1 MGMQA
6 PEEVKEL
13 FSEYSDYLSNELLTY
28 LDGQRTYDMY
38 GMMRYFMGFA
48 DKDFKPIPAFG
59 GKRFR
64 SSLCL
69 MIADRYGDKDAALC
83 AALSLELF
91 HNFTL
96 IHDDIVDGDELRRGR
111 PTVWKLW
118 GSDHGINTGDAQA
131 MLAYHVLTCGSKENP
146 SRGLPVQEFL
156 TERYLEV
163 IEGQYLD
170 FVLTDLPLGDEQLTE
185 DAYFEMITKKTAVL
199 IGAATKA
206 AGMAVGARDE
216 ECDALW
222 QYGLNLGIAYQLC
235 DDAISIWGDPS
246 VTGKIAHG
254 DILAKKK
261 TLPVLYAVSRM
272 NGNDRNA
279 FENMYNDKEPLNDG
293 DAIELIRLLDTTDT
307 HDHVREQI
315 NHYKSQSKQALDE
328 LSLSDDAKETLIRV
342 NDALL
347 PDSKS
352 L

>member
-1 MGMQA
+1 MGMKEPQ
-6 PEEVKEL
+6 EVKEL
-13 FSEYSDYLSNELLTY
+13 FSEYSEYLSQELLSY
-28 LDGQRTYDMY
+28 LNEQRAYDMY
-38 GMMRYFMGFA
+38 GMMRYFMGFE
-48 DKDFKPIPAFG
+48 DKDFNPVSSFG

-69 MIADRYGDKDAALC
+69 MIADGYAKKAAALH
-83 AALSLELF
+83 AAMSLELF

-118 GSDHGINTGDAQA
+118 GTDHAINTGDAQA
-131 MLAYHVLTCGSKENP
+131 MLAYHVLTRGSKEN
-146 SRGLPVQEFL
+146 SSAGLPVQEFL

-170 FVLTDLPLGDEQLTE
+170 FTLTDLPLGHEDVTE
-185 DAYFEMITKKTAVL
+185 DAYFEMIIKKTAVL

-206 AGMAVGARDE
+206 AGMAALASDK
-216 ECDALW
+216 ECEALW

-246 VTGKIAHG
+246 VTGKVAHG

-261 TLPVLYAVSRM
+261 TLPVLYAIAHM
-272 NGNDRNA
+272 NENDKSV
-279 FENMYNDKEPLNDG
+279 FEDMYNDSEPLNDG
-293 DAIELIRLLDTTDT
+293 DAIELVRMLDTTDT
-307 HDHVREQI
+307 HDHAREQI
-315 NHYKSQSKQALDE
+315 NHYKSKSKQALE
-328 LSLSDDAKETLIRV
+328 KLSLSDEAKEKLVRV